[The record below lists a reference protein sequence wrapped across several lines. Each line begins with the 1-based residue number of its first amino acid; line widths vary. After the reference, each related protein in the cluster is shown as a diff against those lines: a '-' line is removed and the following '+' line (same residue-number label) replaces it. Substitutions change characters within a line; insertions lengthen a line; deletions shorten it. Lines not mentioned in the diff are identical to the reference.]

1 MKILHTS
8 DWHLGQ
14 NFYNK
19 SRKNE
24 HERFL
29 QWLLEQVT
37 EHDIDAIIV
46 AGDIFDTS
54 TPPSYAREMYNKFV
68 VDSNKIGCQ
77 LVLLGGNHDSVSVLK
92 ETQQLLK
99 YMGADVIPN
108 TRLLE
113 QVTEHDIDAI
123 IVAGD
128 IFDTST
134 PPSYAREMYNKF
146 VVDSNKTGCQLV
158 LLGGNH
164 DSVSVLKE
172 TQQLLKYMGA
182 DVIPNTNEDHATQV
196 VELKG
201 KNGDVEALVCAI
213 PFIRPRDVLTSQAG
227 VTGVERQK
235 QLGNAIKQ
243 HYQSVYDAA
252 VEKRATF
259 ENSEHMPRLLEQ
271 VTEHD
276 IDAIIVAGDIFDT
289 STPPSYAREMYNK
302 FVVDSNKIG
311 CQLVLLGGNHDSVS
325 VLKETQQLLKYMGAD
340 VIPNTNE
347 DHATQVVELKG
358 KNGDVEALV
367 CAIPFIRPRDV
378 LTSQAGVTGV
388 ERQKQLG
395 DAIKQHYQSVYD
407 AAVEKRATFENS
419 EHMPIIATG
428 HLTAMGVQQSD

>member
-37 EHDIDAIIV
+37 D
-46 AGDIFDTS
+46 
-54 TPPSYAREMYNKFV
+54 
-68 VDSNKIGCQ
+68 
-77 LVLLGGNHDSVSVLK
+77 
-92 ETQQLLK
+92 
-99 YMGADVIPN
+99 
-108 TRLLE
+108 
-113 QVTEHDIDAI
+113 
-123 IVAGD
+123 
-128 IFDTST
+128 
-134 PPSYAREMYNKF
+134 
-146 VVDSNKTGCQLV
+146 
-158 LLGGNH
+158 
-164 DSVSVLKE
+164 
-172 TQQLLKYMGA
+172 
-182 DVIPNTNEDHATQV
+182 
-196 VELKG
+196 
-201 KNGDVEALVCAI
+201 
-213 PFIRPRDVLTSQAG
+213 
-227 VTGVERQK
+227 
-235 QLGNAIKQ
+235 
-243 HYQSVYDAA
+243 
-252 VEKRATF
+252 
-259 ENSEHMPRLLEQ
+259 
-271 VTEHD
+271 HD

-358 KNGDVEALV
+358 KGGEVEALV

-378 LTSQAGVTGV
+378 LTSQAGVSGV

-395 DAIKQHYQSVYD
+395 DAIKQHYKDVYD
-407 AAVEKRATFENS
+407 AAVEKRDTFANRDT
-419 EHMPIIATG
+419 MPIIATG
-428 HLTAMGVQQSD
+428 HLTAMGVKQSDSVRDIYVGNLDGFAADGFPNADYIALGHIHRPQVVAKREHIRYCGSPIPLSFDELKSQKQVCVVEFVEGERTISQLSVPTFQLLAEIKGDLSEIESQLNQYIGLEEGQSVWLSIEVRAQDYLSDLQERMRALTEELNVEVLQLRRARERRNQSLEQESAETLAELTPIDVFEKRIALEEFESDTEKARLERMTVKFKQVIVEVSHGTDDLNGTEE

>member
-37 EHDIDAIIV
+37 D
-46 AGDIFDTS
+46 
-54 TPPSYAREMYNKFV
+54 R
-68 VDSNKIGCQ
+68 
-77 LVLLGGNHDSVSVLK
+77 
-92 ETQQLLK
+92 
-99 YMGADVIPN
+99 
-108 TRLLE
+108 
-113 QVTEHDIDAI
+113 
-123 IVAGD
+123 
-128 IFDTST
+128 
-134 PPSYAREMYNKF
+134 
-146 VVDSNKTGCQLV
+146 
-158 LLGGNH
+158 
-164 DSVSVLKE
+164 
-172 TQQLLKYMGA
+172 
-182 DVIPNTNEDHATQV
+182 
-196 VELKG
+196 
-201 KNGDVEALVCAI
+201 
-213 PFIRPRDVLTSQAG
+213 
-227 VTGVERQK
+227 
-235 QLGNAIKQ
+235 
-243 HYQSVYDAA
+243 
-252 VEKRATF
+252 
-259 ENSEHMPRLLEQ
+259 
-271 VTEHD
+271 D

-358 KNGDVEALV
+358 KGGEVEALV

-378 LTSQAGVTGV
+378 LTSQAGVSGV

-395 DAIKQHYQSVYD
+395 DAIKQHYKDVYD
-407 AAVEKRATFENS
+407 AAVEKRDTFANRDN
-419 EHMPIIATG
+419 MPIIATG
-428 HLTAMGVQQSD
+428 HLTAMGVKQSDSVRDIYVGNLDGFAADGFPNADYIALGHIHRPQVVAKREHIRYCGSPIPLSFDELKSQKQVCVVEFVEGERTISQLSVPTFQPLAEIKGDLSEIESQLNQYIGLEEGQSVWLSIEVQAQDYLSDLQERMSALTEGLNVEVLQLRRARERRNQSLEQESAETLAELTPMDVFEKRIALEEFESDTEKARLERMTVKFKQVIVEVSHGTDDLNGTEE

>member
-29 QWLLEQVT
+29 QW
-37 EHDIDAIIV
+37 
-46 AGDIFDTS
+46 
-54 TPPSYAREMYNKFV
+54 
-68 VDSNKIGCQ
+68 
-77 LVLLGGNHDSVSVLK
+77 
-92 ETQQLLK
+92 
-99 YMGADVIPN
+99 
-108 TRLLE
+108 
-113 QVTEHDIDAI
+113 
-123 IVAGD
+123 
-128 IFDTST
+128 
-134 PPSYAREMYNKF
+134 
-146 VVDSNKTGCQLV
+146 
-158 LLGGNH
+158 
-164 DSVSVLKE
+164 
-172 TQQLLKYMGA
+172 
-182 DVIPNTNEDHATQV
+182 
-196 VELKG
+196 
-201 KNGDVEALVCAI
+201 
-213 PFIRPRDVLTSQAG
+213 
-227 VTGVERQK
+227 
-235 QLGNAIKQ
+235 
-243 HYQSVYDAA
+243 
-252 VEKRATF
+252 
-259 ENSEHMPRLLEQ
+259 LLEQ

-407 AAVEKRATFENS
+407 AAVEKRAEFENS

-428 HLTAMGVQQSD
+428 HLTAMGVQQSDSVRDIYVGNLDGFAADGFPDADYIALGHIHRPQVVAKREYIRYCGSPIPLSFDELKSQKQVCVVEFIEGERTISQLPVPTFQPLAEIKGDLSEIESQLNQYIGLDSDQSVWLSIEVQAQDYLSDLQERMRALTEGLNVEVLQLRRARERRNQALEQESAETLSELSPMDVFTKRIALEEFETDSEKARLERMTVKFKQVMVEVSESAQTPNKVEE

>member
-29 QWLLEQVT
+29 QW
-37 EHDIDAIIV
+37 
-46 AGDIFDTS
+46 
-54 TPPSYAREMYNKFV
+54 
-68 VDSNKIGCQ
+68 
-77 LVLLGGNHDSVSVLK
+77 
-92 ETQQLLK
+92 
-99 YMGADVIPN
+99 
-108 TRLLE
+108 
-113 QVTEHDIDAI
+113 
-123 IVAGD
+123 
-128 IFDTST
+128 
-134 PPSYAREMYNKF
+134 
-146 VVDSNKTGCQLV
+146 
-158 LLGGNH
+158 
-164 DSVSVLKE
+164 
-172 TQQLLKYMGA
+172 
-182 DVIPNTNEDHATQV
+182 
-196 VELKG
+196 
-201 KNGDVEALVCAI
+201 
-213 PFIRPRDVLTSQAG
+213 
-227 VTGVERQK
+227 
-235 QLGNAIKQ
+235 
-243 HYQSVYDAA
+243 
-252 VEKRATF
+252 
-259 ENSEHMPRLLEQ
+259 LLEQ

-378 LTSQAGVTGV
+378 LISQAGVTGV

-428 HLTAMGVQQSD
+428 HLTAMGVQQSDSVRDIYVGNLDGFAADGFPDADYIALGHIHRPQVVAKREYIRYSGSPIPLSFDELKSQKQVCVVEFVEGERTISQLPVPTFQPLAEIKGDLSEIESQLNQYIGLDSEQSVWLSIEVQAQDYLSDLQERMRSLTDGLNVEVLQLRRARERRNQALEQESAQTLSELSPMDVFSKRIALEEFETDSENARLERMTEKFKQVMVDVSESA

>member
-29 QWLLEQVT
+29 QW
-37 EHDIDAIIV
+37 
-46 AGDIFDTS
+46 
-54 TPPSYAREMYNKFV
+54 
-68 VDSNKIGCQ
+68 
-77 LVLLGGNHDSVSVLK
+77 
-92 ETQQLLK
+92 
-99 YMGADVIPN
+99 
-108 TRLLE
+108 
-113 QVTEHDIDAI
+113 
-123 IVAGD
+123 
-128 IFDTST
+128 
-134 PPSYAREMYNKF
+134 
-146 VVDSNKTGCQLV
+146 
-158 LLGGNH
+158 
-164 DSVSVLKE
+164 
-172 TQQLLKYMGA
+172 
-182 DVIPNTNEDHATQV
+182 
-196 VELKG
+196 
-201 KNGDVEALVCAI
+201 
-213 PFIRPRDVLTSQAG
+213 
-227 VTGVERQK
+227 
-235 QLGNAIKQ
+235 
-243 HYQSVYDAA
+243 
-252 VEKRATF
+252 
-259 ENSEHMPRLLEQ
+259 LLEQ

-428 HLTAMGVQQSD
+428 HLTAMGVQQSDSVRDIYVGNLDGFAADGFPDADYIALGHIHRPQVVAKREYIRYSGSPIPLSFDELKSQKQVCVVEFVEGERTISQLPVPTFQPLAEIKGDLSEIESQLNQYIGLDSEQSVWLSIEVQAQDYLSDLQERMRALTEGLNVEVLQLRRARERRNQALEQESAETLSELSPMDVFTKRIALEEFETDSEKARLERMTVKFKQVMIEVSESAQAPNKVEE

>member
-37 EHDIDAIIV
+37 D
-46 AGDIFDTS
+46 
-54 TPPSYAREMYNKFV
+54 R
-68 VDSNKIGCQ
+68 
-77 LVLLGGNHDSVSVLK
+77 
-92 ETQQLLK
+92 
-99 YMGADVIPN
+99 
-108 TRLLE
+108 
-113 QVTEHDIDAI
+113 
-123 IVAGD
+123 
-128 IFDTST
+128 
-134 PPSYAREMYNKF
+134 
-146 VVDSNKTGCQLV
+146 
-158 LLGGNH
+158 
-164 DSVSVLKE
+164 
-172 TQQLLKYMGA
+172 
-182 DVIPNTNEDHATQV
+182 
-196 VELKG
+196 
-201 KNGDVEALVCAI
+201 
-213 PFIRPRDVLTSQAG
+213 
-227 VTGVERQK
+227 
-235 QLGNAIKQ
+235 
-243 HYQSVYDAA
+243 
-252 VEKRATF
+252 
-259 ENSEHMPRLLEQ
+259 
-271 VTEHD
+271 D

-358 KNGDVEALV
+358 KGGEVEALV

-378 LTSQAGVTGV
+378 LTSQAGVSGV

-395 DAIKQHYQSVYD
+395 DAIKQHYKDVYD
-407 AAVEKRATFENS
+407 AAVEKRDTFANRDT
-419 EHMPIIATG
+419 MPIIATG
-428 HLTAMGVQQSD
+428 HLTAMGVKQSDSVRDIYVGNLDGFAADGFPNADYIALGHIHRPQVVAKREHIRYCGSPIPLSFDELKSQKQVCVVEFVEGERTISQLSVPTFQPLAEVKGDLSEIESQLNQYIGLEEGQSVWLSIEVQAQDYLSDLQERMRALTEGLNVEVLQLRRARERRNQSLEQESAETLAELTPMDVFEKRIALEEFESDTEKARLERMTVKFKQVIVEVSHGTDDLTGTEE

>member
-99 YMGADVIPN
+99 YMG
-108 TRLLE
+108 T
-113 QVTEHDIDAI
+113 
-123 IVAGD
+123 
-128 IFDTST
+128 
-134 PPSYAREMYNKF
+134 
-146 VVDSNKTGCQLV
+146 
-158 LLGGNH
+158 
-164 DSVSVLKE
+164 
-172 TQQLLKYMGA
+172 
-182 DVIPNTNEDHATQV
+182 
-196 VELKG
+196 
-201 KNGDVEALVCAI
+201 
-213 PFIRPRDVLTSQAG
+213 
-227 VTGVERQK
+227 
-235 QLGNAIKQ
+235 
-243 HYQSVYDAA
+243 
-252 VEKRATF
+252 
-259 ENSEHMPRLLEQ
+259 
-271 VTEHD
+271 
-276 IDAIIVAGDIFDT
+276 
-289 STPPSYAREMYNK
+289 
-302 FVVDSNKIG
+302 
-311 CQLVLLGGNHDSVS
+311 
-325 VLKETQQLLKYMGAD
+325 D

-428 HLTAMGVQQSD
+428 HLTAMGVQQSDSVRDIYVGNLDGFAADGFPDADYIALGHIHRPQVVAKREYIRYCGSPIPLSFDELKSQKQVCVVEFVEGVRTISQLPVPTFQPLAEIKGDLSEIESQLNQYVGLDSEQSVWLSIEVQAQDYLSDLQERMRALTEGLNVEVLQLRRARERRNQALEQESAETLSELSPMDVFSKRIALEEFETDSEKARLERMTVKFKQVMVEVSESAQTPNKVEE

>member
-29 QWLLEQVT
+29 QW
-37 EHDIDAIIV
+37 
-46 AGDIFDTS
+46 
-54 TPPSYAREMYNKFV
+54 
-68 VDSNKIGCQ
+68 
-77 LVLLGGNHDSVSVLK
+77 
-92 ETQQLLK
+92 
-99 YMGADVIPN
+99 
-108 TRLLE
+108 
-113 QVTEHDIDAI
+113 
-123 IVAGD
+123 
-128 IFDTST
+128 
-134 PPSYAREMYNKF
+134 
-146 VVDSNKTGCQLV
+146 
-158 LLGGNH
+158 
-164 DSVSVLKE
+164 
-172 TQQLLKYMGA
+172 
-182 DVIPNTNEDHATQV
+182 
-196 VELKG
+196 
-201 KNGDVEALVCAI
+201 
-213 PFIRPRDVLTSQAG
+213 
-227 VTGVERQK
+227 
-235 QLGNAIKQ
+235 
-243 HYQSVYDAA
+243 
-252 VEKRATF
+252 
-259 ENSEHMPRLLEQ
+259 LLEQ

-388 ERQKQLG
+388 ARQKQLG

-428 HLTAMGVQQSD
+428 HLTAMGVQQSDSVRDIYVGNLDGFAADGFPDADYIALGHIHRPQVVAKREYIRYCGSPIPLSFDELKSQKQVCVVEFVEGVRTISQLAVPTFQPLAEIKGDLSEIESQLNQYIGLDGELSVWLSIEVQAQDYLSDLQERMRTLTEGLNVEVLQLRRARERRNQALEQESAETLSELSPMDVFSKRIALEEFETDSEKARLERMTVKFKQVMVEVSESAQSPNKVEE

>member
-29 QWLLEQVT
+29 QW
-37 EHDIDAIIV
+37 
-46 AGDIFDTS
+46 
-54 TPPSYAREMYNKFV
+54 
-68 VDSNKIGCQ
+68 
-77 LVLLGGNHDSVSVLK
+77 
-92 ETQQLLK
+92 
-99 YMGADVIPN
+99 
-108 TRLLE
+108 
-113 QVTEHDIDAI
+113 
-123 IVAGD
+123 
-128 IFDTST
+128 
-134 PPSYAREMYNKF
+134 
-146 VVDSNKTGCQLV
+146 
-158 LLGGNH
+158 
-164 DSVSVLKE
+164 
-172 TQQLLKYMGA
+172 
-182 DVIPNTNEDHATQV
+182 
-196 VELKG
+196 
-201 KNGDVEALVCAI
+201 
-213 PFIRPRDVLTSQAG
+213 
-227 VTGVERQK
+227 
-235 QLGNAIKQ
+235 
-243 HYQSVYDAA
+243 
-252 VEKRATF
+252 
-259 ENSEHMPRLLEQ
+259 LLEQ

-407 AAVEKRATFENS
+407 AAVEKRAAFENS

-428 HLTAMGVQQSD
+428 HLTAMGVQQSDSVRDIYVGNLDGFAADGFPDADYIALGHIHRPQVVAKREYIRYSGSPIPLSFDELKSQKQVCVVEFVEGERTISQLPVPTFQPLAEIKGDLSEIESQLNQYIGLDSDQSVWLSIEVQAQDYLSDLQERMRALTEGLNVEVLQLRRARERRNQALEQESAETLSELSPMDVFTKRIALEEFETDSEKARLERMTVKFKQVMVEVSESAQAPNKVEE

>member
-99 YMGADVIPN
+99 YMGAN
-108 TRLLE
+108 
-113 QVTEHDIDAI
+113 
-123 IVAGD
+123 
-128 IFDTST
+128 
-134 PPSYAREMYNKF
+134 
-146 VVDSNKTGCQLV
+146 
-158 LLGGNH
+158 
-164 DSVSVLKE
+164 
-172 TQQLLKYMGA
+172 
-182 DVIPNTNEDHATQV
+182 
-196 VELKG
+196 
-201 KNGDVEALVCAI
+201 
-213 PFIRPRDVLTSQAG
+213 
-227 VTGVERQK
+227 
-235 QLGNAIKQ
+235 
-243 HYQSVYDAA
+243 
-252 VEKRATF
+252 
-259 ENSEHMPRLLEQ
+259 
-271 VTEHD
+271 
-276 IDAIIVAGDIFDT
+276 
-289 STPPSYAREMYNK
+289 
-302 FVVDSNKIG
+302 
-311 CQLVLLGGNHDSVS
+311 
-325 VLKETQQLLKYMGAD
+325 

-407 AAVEKRATFENS
+407 AAVEKRAEFENS

-428 HLTAMGVQQSD
+428 HLTAMGVQQSDSVRDIYVGNLDGFAADGFPDADYIALGHIHRPQVVAKREYIRYCGSPIPLSFDELKSQKQVCVVEFVEGERTISQLPVPTFQPLAEIKGDLSEIESQLNQYIGLDSDQSVWLSIEVQAQDYLSDLQERMRALTEGLNVEVLQLRRARERRNQALEQESAETLSELSPMDVFTKRIALEEFETDSEKARLERMTVKFKQVMVEVSESAQAPNKVEE

>member
-29 QWLLEQVT
+29 QW
-37 EHDIDAIIV
+37 
-46 AGDIFDTS
+46 
-54 TPPSYAREMYNKFV
+54 
-68 VDSNKIGCQ
+68 
-77 LVLLGGNHDSVSVLK
+77 
-92 ETQQLLK
+92 
-99 YMGADVIPN
+99 
-108 TRLLE
+108 
-113 QVTEHDIDAI
+113 
-123 IVAGD
+123 
-128 IFDTST
+128 
-134 PPSYAREMYNKF
+134 
-146 VVDSNKTGCQLV
+146 
-158 LLGGNH
+158 
-164 DSVSVLKE
+164 
-172 TQQLLKYMGA
+172 
-182 DVIPNTNEDHATQV
+182 
-196 VELKG
+196 
-201 KNGDVEALVCAI
+201 
-213 PFIRPRDVLTSQAG
+213 
-227 VTGVERQK
+227 
-235 QLGNAIKQ
+235 
-243 HYQSVYDAA
+243 
-252 VEKRATF
+252 
-259 ENSEHMPRLLEQ
+259 LLEQ

-407 AAVEKRATFENS
+407 AAVEKRAEFENS

-428 HLTAMGVQQSD
+428 HLTAMGVQQSDSVRDIYVGNLDGFAADGFPDADYIALGHIHRPQVVAKREYIRYCGSPIPLSFDELKSQKQVCVVEFVEGVRTISQLPVPTFQPLAEIKGDLSEIESQLNQYIGLDSDQSVWLSIEVQAQDYLSDLQERMRALTEGLNVEVLQLRRARERRNQALEQESAETLSELSPMDVFTKRIALEEFETDSEKARLERMTVKFKQVMVEVSESAQTPNKVEE

>member
-99 YMGADVIPN
+99 YMG
-108 TRLLE
+108 T
-113 QVTEHDIDAI
+113 
-123 IVAGD
+123 
-128 IFDTST
+128 
-134 PPSYAREMYNKF
+134 
-146 VVDSNKTGCQLV
+146 
-158 LLGGNH
+158 
-164 DSVSVLKE
+164 
-172 TQQLLKYMGA
+172 

-201 KNGDVEALVCAI
+201 KSGKVEALVCAI

-227 VTGVERQK
+227 VK
-235 QLGNAIKQ
+235 
-243 HYQSVYDAA
+243 
-252 VEKRATF
+252 
-259 ENSEHMPRLLEQ
+259 
-271 VTEHD
+271 
-276 IDAIIVAGDIFDT
+276 
-289 STPPSYAREMYNK
+289 
-302 FVVDSNKIG
+302 
-311 CQLVLLGGNHDSVS
+311 
-325 VLKETQQLLKYMGAD
+325 
-340 VIPNTNE
+340 
-347 DHATQVVELKG
+347 
-358 KNGDVEALV
+358 
-367 CAIPFIRPRDV
+367 
-378 LTSQAGVTGV
+378 GV

-407 AAVEKRATFENS
+407 AAVAKRNTFENRDT
-419 EHMPIIATG
+419 MPIIATG
-428 HLTAMGVQQSD
+428 HLTAMGVKQSDSVRDIYVGNLDGFAADGFPNADYIALGHIHRPQVVAKREHIRYCGSPIPLSFDELKSKKQVCVVEFVQGERTISQLAVPIFQPLAEIKGDLSEVEAQLNQYIDMEEEQSVWLSIEVQAQDYLSDLQDRMRALTEGLNVEVLQLRRARERRNQALEHESAETLAELTPMDVFEKRIALEEFESDTEKKRLERMTVKFKQVIAEVSHGTDGLNGSEE

>member
-108 TRLLE
+108 T
-113 QVTEHDIDAI
+113 
-123 IVAGD
+123 
-128 IFDTST
+128 
-134 PPSYAREMYNKF
+134 
-146 VVDSNKTGCQLV
+146 
-158 LLGGNH
+158 
-164 DSVSVLKE
+164 
-172 TQQLLKYMGA
+172 
-182 DVIPNTNEDHATQV
+182 NEDHATQV

-201 KNGDVEALVCAI
+201 KSGKVEALVCAI

-227 VTGVERQK
+227 VK
-235 QLGNAIKQ
+235 
-243 HYQSVYDAA
+243 
-252 VEKRATF
+252 
-259 ENSEHMPRLLEQ
+259 
-271 VTEHD
+271 
-276 IDAIIVAGDIFDT
+276 
-289 STPPSYAREMYNK
+289 
-302 FVVDSNKIG
+302 
-311 CQLVLLGGNHDSVS
+311 
-325 VLKETQQLLKYMGAD
+325 
-340 VIPNTNE
+340 
-347 DHATQVVELKG
+347 
-358 KNGDVEALV
+358 
-367 CAIPFIRPRDV
+367 
-378 LTSQAGVTGV
+378 GV

-407 AAVEKRATFENS
+407 AAVAKRNTFENRNA
-419 EHMPIIATG
+419 MPIIATG
-428 HLTAMGVQQSD
+428 HLTAMGVKQSDSVRDIYVGNLDGFAADGFPNADYIALGHIHRPQVVAKREHIRYCGSPIPLSFDELKSKKQVCVVEFVQGERSISQLEVPIFQPLAEIKGDLSEIESQLNQYIDMEEEQSVWLSIEVQAQDYLSDLQERMRALTEGLNVEVLQLRRARERRNQALEHESAETLAELTPMDVFEKRIALEEFESDTEKERLERMTVKFKQVIAEVSHGTDGLNGSEE

>member
-108 TRLLE
+108 T
-113 QVTEHDIDAI
+113 
-123 IVAGD
+123 
-128 IFDTST
+128 
-134 PPSYAREMYNKF
+134 
-146 VVDSNKTGCQLV
+146 
-158 LLGGNH
+158 
-164 DSVSVLKE
+164 
-172 TQQLLKYMGA
+172 
-182 DVIPNTNEDHATQV
+182 NEEHATQV

-201 KNGDVEALVCAI
+201 KSGKVEALVCAI

-227 VTGVERQK
+227 VK
-235 QLGNAIKQ
+235 
-243 HYQSVYDAA
+243 
-252 VEKRATF
+252 
-259 ENSEHMPRLLEQ
+259 
-271 VTEHD
+271 
-276 IDAIIVAGDIFDT
+276 
-289 STPPSYAREMYNK
+289 
-302 FVVDSNKIG
+302 
-311 CQLVLLGGNHDSVS
+311 
-325 VLKETQQLLKYMGAD
+325 
-340 VIPNTNE
+340 
-347 DHATQVVELKG
+347 
-358 KNGDVEALV
+358 
-367 CAIPFIRPRDV
+367 
-378 LTSQAGVTGV
+378 GV

-407 AAVEKRATFENS
+407 AAVAKRNTFENRNV
-419 EHMPIIATG
+419 MPIIATG
-428 HLTAMGVQQSD
+428 HLTAMGVKQSDSVRDIYVGNLDGFAADGFPNADYIALGHIHRPQVVAKREHIRYCGSPIPLSFDELKSKKQVCVVEFVQGERSISQLEVPIFQPLAEIKGDLSEIESQLNQYIDMEEEQSVWLSIEVQAQDYLSDLQERMRALTEGLNVEVLQLRRARERRNQALEHESAETLAELTPMDVFEKRIALEEFESDTEKERLERMTVKFKQVIAEVSHGTDGLNGSEE

>member
-68 VDSNKIGCQ
+68 VDSNKI
-77 LVLLGGNHDSVSVLK
+77 D
-92 ETQQLLK
+92 
-99 YMGADVIPN
+99 
-108 TRLLE
+108 
-113 QVTEHDIDAI
+113 
-123 IVAGD
+123 
-128 IFDTST
+128 
-134 PPSYAREMYNKF
+134 
-146 VVDSNKTGCQLV
+146 
-158 LLGGNH
+158 
-164 DSVSVLKE
+164 
-172 TQQLLKYMGA
+172 
-182 DVIPNTNEDHATQV
+182 
-196 VELKG
+196 
-201 KNGDVEALVCAI
+201 
-213 PFIRPRDVLTSQAG
+213 
-227 VTGVERQK
+227 
-235 QLGNAIKQ
+235 
-243 HYQSVYDAA
+243 
-252 VEKRATF
+252 
-259 ENSEHMPRLLEQ
+259 
-271 VTEHD
+271 
-276 IDAIIVAGDIFDT
+276 
-289 STPPSYAREMYNK
+289 
-302 FVVDSNKIG
+302 

-407 AAVEKRATFENS
+407 AAVKKRATFENS

-428 HLTAMGVQQSD
+428 HLTAMGVQQSDSVRDIYVGNLDGFAADGFPDADYIALGHIHRPQVVAKREYIRYCGSPIPLSFDELKSQKQVCVVEFVEGVRTISQLPVPTFQPLAEIKGDLSEIESQLNQYIGLDSEQSVWLSIEVQAQDYLSDLQERMRVLTEGLNVEVLQLRRARERRNQALEQESAETLSELSPMDVFTKRIALEEFETDSEKARLERMTVKFKQVMVEVSESAQAPNKVEE

>member
-29 QWLLEQVT
+29 QW
-37 EHDIDAIIV
+37 
-46 AGDIFDTS
+46 
-54 TPPSYAREMYNKFV
+54 
-68 VDSNKIGCQ
+68 
-77 LVLLGGNHDSVSVLK
+77 
-92 ETQQLLK
+92 
-99 YMGADVIPN
+99 
-108 TRLLE
+108 
-113 QVTEHDIDAI
+113 
-123 IVAGD
+123 
-128 IFDTST
+128 
-134 PPSYAREMYNKF
+134 
-146 VVDSNKTGCQLV
+146 
-158 LLGGNH
+158 
-164 DSVSVLKE
+164 
-172 TQQLLKYMGA
+172 
-182 DVIPNTNEDHATQV
+182 
-196 VELKG
+196 
-201 KNGDVEALVCAI
+201 
-213 PFIRPRDVLTSQAG
+213 
-227 VTGVERQK
+227 
-235 QLGNAIKQ
+235 
-243 HYQSVYDAA
+243 
-252 VEKRATF
+252 
-259 ENSEHMPRLLEQ
+259 LLEQ

-378 LTSQAGVTGV
+378 LMSQAGVTGV

-407 AAVEKRATFENS
+407 AAVAKRATFVNS

-428 HLTAMGVQQSD
+428 HLTAMGVQQSDSVRDIYVGNLDGFAADGFPDADYIALGHIHRPQVVAKREYIRYSGSPIPLSFDELKSQKQVCVVEFVEGERTISQLPVPTFQPLAEIKGDLSKIESQLNQYIGLDSDQSVWLSIEVQAQDYLSDLQERMRALTEGLNVEVLQLRRARERRNQALEQESAETLSELSPMDVFTKRIALEEFETDSEKARLERMTVKFKQVMVEVSESAQAPNKVEE

>member
-29 QWLLEQVT
+29 QW
-37 EHDIDAIIV
+37 
-46 AGDIFDTS
+46 
-54 TPPSYAREMYNKFV
+54 
-68 VDSNKIGCQ
+68 
-77 LVLLGGNHDSVSVLK
+77 
-92 ETQQLLK
+92 
-99 YMGADVIPN
+99 
-108 TRLLE
+108 
-113 QVTEHDIDAI
+113 
-123 IVAGD
+123 
-128 IFDTST
+128 
-134 PPSYAREMYNKF
+134 
-146 VVDSNKTGCQLV
+146 
-158 LLGGNH
+158 
-164 DSVSVLKE
+164 
-172 TQQLLKYMGA
+172 
-182 DVIPNTNEDHATQV
+182 
-196 VELKG
+196 
-201 KNGDVEALVCAI
+201 
-213 PFIRPRDVLTSQAG
+213 
-227 VTGVERQK
+227 
-235 QLGNAIKQ
+235 
-243 HYQSVYDAA
+243 
-252 VEKRATF
+252 
-259 ENSEHMPRLLEQ
+259 LLEQ

-388 ERQKQLG
+388 ARQKQLG

-428 HLTAMGVQQSD
+428 HLTAMGVQQSDSVRDIYVGNLDGFAADGFPDADYIALGHIHRPQVVAKREYIRYCGSPIPLSFDELKSQKQVCVVEFVEGVRTISQLPVPTFQPLAEIKGDLSEIESQLNQYVGLDSEQSVWLSIEVQAQDYLSDLQERMRALTEGLNVEVLQLRRARERRNQALEQESAETLSELSPMDVFSKRIALEEFETDSEKARLERMTVKFKQVMVEVSESAQAPNKVEE

>member
-29 QWLLEQVT
+29 QW
-37 EHDIDAIIV
+37 
-46 AGDIFDTS
+46 
-54 TPPSYAREMYNKFV
+54 
-68 VDSNKIGCQ
+68 
-77 LVLLGGNHDSVSVLK
+77 
-92 ETQQLLK
+92 
-99 YMGADVIPN
+99 
-108 TRLLE
+108 
-113 QVTEHDIDAI
+113 
-123 IVAGD
+123 
-128 IFDTST
+128 
-134 PPSYAREMYNKF
+134 
-146 VVDSNKTGCQLV
+146 
-158 LLGGNH
+158 
-164 DSVSVLKE
+164 
-172 TQQLLKYMGA
+172 
-182 DVIPNTNEDHATQV
+182 
-196 VELKG
+196 
-201 KNGDVEALVCAI
+201 
-213 PFIRPRDVLTSQAG
+213 
-227 VTGVERQK
+227 
-235 QLGNAIKQ
+235 
-243 HYQSVYDAA
+243 
-252 VEKRATF
+252 
-259 ENSEHMPRLLEQ
+259 LLEQ

-395 DAIKQHYQSVYD
+395 DAIKQHYRSVYD
-407 AAVEKRATFENS
+407 AAVAKRATFENS

-428 HLTAMGVQQSD
+428 HLTAMGVQQSDSVRDIYVGNLDGFAADGFPDADYIALGHIHRPQVVAKREYIRYCGSPIPLSFDELKSQKQVCVVEFVEGERTISQLPVPTFQPLAEIKGDLSEIESQLNQYVGLDSEQSVWLSIEVQAQDYLSDLQERMRALTEGLNVEVLQLRRARERRNQALEQESAETLSELSPMDVFSKRIALEEFETDSEKARLERMKVKFKQVMVEVSESAQAPNKVEE

>member
-68 VDSNKIGCQ
+68 VDSNKI
-77 LVLLGGNHDSVSVLK
+77 D
-92 ETQQLLK
+92 
-99 YMGADVIPN
+99 
-108 TRLLE
+108 
-113 QVTEHDIDAI
+113 
-123 IVAGD
+123 
-128 IFDTST
+128 
-134 PPSYAREMYNKF
+134 
-146 VVDSNKTGCQLV
+146 
-158 LLGGNH
+158 
-164 DSVSVLKE
+164 
-172 TQQLLKYMGA
+172 
-182 DVIPNTNEDHATQV
+182 
-196 VELKG
+196 
-201 KNGDVEALVCAI
+201 
-213 PFIRPRDVLTSQAG
+213 
-227 VTGVERQK
+227 
-235 QLGNAIKQ
+235 
-243 HYQSVYDAA
+243 
-252 VEKRATF
+252 
-259 ENSEHMPRLLEQ
+259 
-271 VTEHD
+271 
-276 IDAIIVAGDIFDT
+276 
-289 STPPSYAREMYNK
+289 
-302 FVVDSNKIG
+302 

-428 HLTAMGVQQSD
+428 HLTAMGVQQSDSVRDIYVGNLDGFAADGFPDADYIALGHIHRPQVVAKREYIRYCGSPIPLSFDELKSQKQVCVVEFVEGERTISQLPVPTFQPLAEIKGDLSEIESQLNQYIGLDSDQSVWLSIEVQAQDYLSDLQERMRALTEGLNVEVLQLRRARERRNQALEQESAETLSELSPMDVFTKRIALEEFETDSEKARLERMTVKFKQVMVEVSESAQAPNKVEE

>member
-108 TRLLE
+108 T
-113 QVTEHDIDAI
+113 
-123 IVAGD
+123 
-128 IFDTST
+128 S
-134 PPSYAREMYNKF
+134 
-146 VVDSNKTGCQLV
+146 
-158 LLGGNH
+158 
-164 DSVSVLKE
+164 
-172 TQQLLKYMGA
+172 
-182 DVIPNTNEDHATQV
+182 EDHATQV
-196 VELKG
+196 LELKG
-201 KNGDVEALVCAI
+201 KTGDVEALVCAI
-213 PFIRPRDVLTSQAG
+213 PFIRPRDVLTSRAG
-227 VTGVERQK
+227 V
-235 QLGNAIKQ
+235 
-243 HYQSVYDAA
+243 S
-252 VEKRATF
+252 
-259 ENSEHMPRLLEQ
+259 
-271 VTEHD
+271 
-276 IDAIIVAGDIFDT
+276 
-289 STPPSYAREMYNK
+289 
-302 FVVDSNKIG
+302 
-311 CQLVLLGGNHDSVS
+311 
-325 VLKETQQLLKYMGAD
+325 
-340 VIPNTNE
+340 
-347 DHATQVVELKG
+347 
-358 KNGDVEALV
+358 
-367 CAIPFIRPRDV
+367 
-378 LTSQAGVTGV
+378 GV

-395 DAIKQHYQSVYD
+395 DAIKLHYQSVYE
-407 AAVEKRATFENS
+407 AALAKRATYENH

-428 HLTAMGVQQSD
+428 HLTAMGVQQSDSVRDIYVGNLDGFAADGFPDADYIALGHIHRPQVVAKREYIRYSGSPIPLSFDELKSKKQVCVVEFSEGERTISQLAVPTFQPLAEIKGDLSEIESQLNQYIGLDGEQSVWLSIEVQAQDYLSDLQERMRALTEGLNVEVLQLRRARERRNQALEQESAETLSELSPMDVFTKRIALEEFGTESEKARLERMTVKFKQVMVEVSESAQATNKVEE

>member
-68 VDSNKIGCQ
+68 VDSNKI
-77 LVLLGGNHDSVSVLK
+77 D
-92 ETQQLLK
+92 
-99 YMGADVIPN
+99 
-108 TRLLE
+108 
-113 QVTEHDIDAI
+113 
-123 IVAGD
+123 
-128 IFDTST
+128 
-134 PPSYAREMYNKF
+134 
-146 VVDSNKTGCQLV
+146 
-158 LLGGNH
+158 
-164 DSVSVLKE
+164 
-172 TQQLLKYMGA
+172 
-182 DVIPNTNEDHATQV
+182 
-196 VELKG
+196 
-201 KNGDVEALVCAI
+201 
-213 PFIRPRDVLTSQAG
+213 
-227 VTGVERQK
+227 
-235 QLGNAIKQ
+235 
-243 HYQSVYDAA
+243 
-252 VEKRATF
+252 
-259 ENSEHMPRLLEQ
+259 
-271 VTEHD
+271 
-276 IDAIIVAGDIFDT
+276 
-289 STPPSYAREMYNK
+289 
-302 FVVDSNKIG
+302 

-407 AAVEKRATFENS
+407 AAVEKRAEFENS

-428 HLTAMGVQQSD
+428 HLTAMGVQQSDSVRDIYVGNLDGFAADGFPDADYIALGHIHRPQVVAKREYIRYCGSPIPLSFDELKSQKQVCVVEFVEGERTISQLPVPTFQPLAEIKGDLSEIESQLNQYIGLDSEQSVWLSIEVQAQDYLSDLQERMRALTEGLNVEVLQLRRARERRNQALEQESAETLSELSPMDVFSKRIALEEFETDSEKARLERMTVKFKQVMVEVSESAQTPNKVEE

>member
-37 EHDIDAIIV
+37 EHNIDAIIV

-68 VDSNKIGCQ
+68 VDSNK
-77 LVLLGGNHDSVSVLK
+77 S
-92 ETQQLLK
+92 
-99 YMGADVIPN
+99 
-108 TRLLE
+108 
-113 QVTEHDIDAI
+113 
-123 IVAGD
+123 
-128 IFDTST
+128 
-134 PPSYAREMYNKF
+134 
-146 VVDSNKTGCQLV
+146 GCQLV

-201 KNGDVEALVCAI
+201 KKGDVEALVCAI

-227 VTGVERQK
+227 V
-235 QLGNAIKQ
+235 
-243 HYQSVYDAA
+243 S
-252 VEKRATF
+252 
-259 ENSEHMPRLLEQ
+259 
-271 VTEHD
+271 
-276 IDAIIVAGDIFDT
+276 
-289 STPPSYAREMYNK
+289 
-302 FVVDSNKIG
+302 
-311 CQLVLLGGNHDSVS
+311 
-325 VLKETQQLLKYMGAD
+325 
-340 VIPNTNE
+340 
-347 DHATQVVELKG
+347 
-358 KNGDVEALV
+358 
-367 CAIPFIRPRDV
+367 
-378 LTSQAGVTGV
+378 GV

-407 AAVEKRATFENS
+407 AAVAKRETFENS
-419 EHMPIIATG
+419 DTMPIIATG
-428 HLTAMGVQQSD
+428 HLTAMGVQQSDSVRDIYVGNLDGFAADGFPDADYIALGHIHRPQVVAKREYIRYSGSPIPLSFDELKSQKQVCVVEFVEGERTISQLAVPTFQPLAEIKGDLSEIESQLNQYIGLDSELSVWLSIEVQAQDYLSDLQERMRALTEGLNVEVLQLRRARERRNQALEQESAETLSELSPMDVFTKRIALEEFETDSEKARLERMTVKFKQVMVEVSESAQAPNKVEE

>member
-99 YMGADVIPN
+99 YMG
-108 TRLLE
+108 T
-113 QVTEHDIDAI
+113 
-123 IVAGD
+123 
-128 IFDTST
+128 
-134 PPSYAREMYNKF
+134 
-146 VVDSNKTGCQLV
+146 
-158 LLGGNH
+158 
-164 DSVSVLKE
+164 
-172 TQQLLKYMGA
+172 
-182 DVIPNTNEDHATQV
+182 
-196 VELKG
+196 
-201 KNGDVEALVCAI
+201 
-213 PFIRPRDVLTSQAG
+213 
-227 VTGVERQK
+227 
-235 QLGNAIKQ
+235 
-243 HYQSVYDAA
+243 
-252 VEKRATF
+252 
-259 ENSEHMPRLLEQ
+259 
-271 VTEHD
+271 
-276 IDAIIVAGDIFDT
+276 
-289 STPPSYAREMYNK
+289 
-302 FVVDSNKIG
+302 
-311 CQLVLLGGNHDSVS
+311 
-325 VLKETQQLLKYMGAD
+325 D

-428 HLTAMGVQQSD
+428 HLTAMGVQQSDSVRDIYVGNLDGFAADGFPDADYIALGHIHRPQVVAKREYIRYCGSPIPLSFDELKSQKQVCVVEFVEGVRTISQLPVPTFQPLAEIKGDLSEIESQLNQYVGLDREQSVWLSIEVQAQDYLSDLQERMRALTEGLNVEVLQLRRARERRNQALEQESAETLSELSPMDVFSKRIALEEFETDSEKARLERMTVKFKQVMVEVSESAQAPNKVEE

>member
-29 QWLLEQVT
+29 QW
-37 EHDIDAIIV
+37 
-46 AGDIFDTS
+46 
-54 TPPSYAREMYNKFV
+54 
-68 VDSNKIGCQ
+68 
-77 LVLLGGNHDSVSVLK
+77 
-92 ETQQLLK
+92 
-99 YMGADVIPN
+99 
-108 TRLLE
+108 
-113 QVTEHDIDAI
+113 
-123 IVAGD
+123 
-128 IFDTST
+128 
-134 PPSYAREMYNKF
+134 
-146 VVDSNKTGCQLV
+146 
-158 LLGGNH
+158 
-164 DSVSVLKE
+164 
-172 TQQLLKYMGA
+172 
-182 DVIPNTNEDHATQV
+182 
-196 VELKG
+196 
-201 KNGDVEALVCAI
+201 
-213 PFIRPRDVLTSQAG
+213 
-227 VTGVERQK
+227 
-235 QLGNAIKQ
+235 
-243 HYQSVYDAA
+243 
-252 VEKRATF
+252 
-259 ENSEHMPRLLEQ
+259 LLEQ

-388 ERQKQLG
+388 ARQKQLG

-428 HLTAMGVQQSD
+428 HLTAMGVQQSDSVRDIYVGNLDGFAADGFPDADYIALGHIHRPQVVAKREYIRYCGSPIPLSFDELKSQKQVCVVEFVEGVRTISQLPVPTFQPLAEIKGDLSEIESQLNQYIGLDSDQSVWLSIEVQAQDYLSDLQERMRALTEGLNVEVLQLRRARERRNQALEQESAETLSELSPMDVFTKRIALEEFETDSEKARLERMTVKFKQVMVEVSESAQAPNKVEE

>member
-37 EHDIDAIIV
+37 EHNIDAIIV

-68 VDSNKIGCQ
+68 VDS
-77 LVLLGGNHDSVSVLK
+77 S
-92 ETQQLLK
+92 
-99 YMGADVIPN
+99 
-108 TRLLE
+108 
-113 QVTEHDIDAI
+113 
-123 IVAGD
+123 
-128 IFDTST
+128 
-134 PPSYAREMYNKF
+134 
-146 VVDSNKTGCQLV
+146 
-158 LLGGNH
+158 
-164 DSVSVLKE
+164 
-172 TQQLLKYMGA
+172 
-182 DVIPNTNEDHATQV
+182 
-196 VELKG
+196 
-201 KNGDVEALVCAI
+201 
-213 PFIRPRDVLTSQAG
+213 
-227 VTGVERQK
+227 
-235 QLGNAIKQ
+235 
-243 HYQSVYDAA
+243 
-252 VEKRATF
+252 
-259 ENSEHMPRLLEQ
+259 
-271 VTEHD
+271 
-276 IDAIIVAGDIFDT
+276 
-289 STPPSYAREMYNK
+289 
-302 FVVDSNKIG
+302 KIG

-407 AAVEKRATFENS
+407 AALEKRATFENS

-428 HLTAMGVQQSD
+428 HLTAMGVQQSDSVRDIYVGNLDGFAADGFPDADYIALGHIHRPQVVAKREYIRYSGSPIPLSFDELKSQKQVCVVEFVEGERTISQLPVPTFQPLAEIKGDLSEIESQLNQYIGLDSEQSVWLSIEVQAQDYLSDLQERMRSLTDGLNVEVLQLRRARERRNQALEQESAETLSELSPMDVFTKRIALEEFETDSEKARLERMTVKFKQVMVEVSYGADSQEEIEAQKGTGE

>member
-68 VDSNKIGCQ
+68 VDSNKI
-77 LVLLGGNHDSVSVLK
+77 D
-92 ETQQLLK
+92 
-99 YMGADVIPN
+99 
-108 TRLLE
+108 
-113 QVTEHDIDAI
+113 
-123 IVAGD
+123 
-128 IFDTST
+128 
-134 PPSYAREMYNKF
+134 
-146 VVDSNKTGCQLV
+146 
-158 LLGGNH
+158 
-164 DSVSVLKE
+164 
-172 TQQLLKYMGA
+172 
-182 DVIPNTNEDHATQV
+182 
-196 VELKG
+196 
-201 KNGDVEALVCAI
+201 
-213 PFIRPRDVLTSQAG
+213 
-227 VTGVERQK
+227 
-235 QLGNAIKQ
+235 
-243 HYQSVYDAA
+243 
-252 VEKRATF
+252 
-259 ENSEHMPRLLEQ
+259 
-271 VTEHD
+271 
-276 IDAIIVAGDIFDT
+276 
-289 STPPSYAREMYNK
+289 
-302 FVVDSNKIG
+302 

-407 AAVEKRATFENS
+407 AAVEKRAEFENS

-428 HLTAMGVQQSD
+428 HLTAMGVQQSDSVRDIYVGNLDGFAADGFPDADYIALGHIHRPQVVAKREYIRYSGSPIPLSFDELKSQKQVCVVEFVEGERTISQLPVPTFQPLAEIKGDLSEIESQLNQYIGLDSDQSVWLSIEVQAQDYLSDLQERMRALTEGLNVEVLQLRRARERRNQALEQESAETLSELSPMDVFTKRIALEEFETDSEKARLERMTVKFKQVMVEVSESAQAPNKVEE

>member
-37 EHDIDAIIV
+37 EHNIDAIIV

-68 VDSNKIGCQ
+68 VDSSKIGCQ

-92 ETQQLLK
+92 ETQK
-99 YMGADVIPN
+99 
-108 TRLLE
+108 
-113 QVTEHDIDAI
+113 
-123 IVAGD
+123 
-128 IFDTST
+128 
-134 PPSYAREMYNKF
+134 
-146 VVDSNKTGCQLV
+146 
-158 LLGGNH
+158 
-164 DSVSVLKE
+164 
-172 TQQLLKYMGA
+172 
-182 DVIPNTNEDHATQV
+182 
-196 VELKG
+196 
-201 KNGDVEALVCAI
+201 
-213 PFIRPRDVLTSQAG
+213 
-227 VTGVERQK
+227 
-235 QLGNAIKQ
+235 
-243 HYQSVYDAA
+243 
-252 VEKRATF
+252 
-259 ENSEHMPRLLEQ
+259 
-271 VTEHD
+271 
-276 IDAIIVAGDIFDT
+276 
-289 STPPSYAREMYNK
+289 
-302 FVVDSNKIG
+302 
-311 CQLVLLGGNHDSVS
+311 
-325 VLKETQQLLKYMGAD
+325 LLKYMGAD

-428 HLTAMGVQQSD
+428 HLTAMGVQQSDSVRDIYVGNLDGFAADGFPDADYIALGHIHRPQVVAKREYIRYCGSPIPLSFDELKSQKQVCVVEFVEGVRTICQLPVPTFQPLAEIKGDLSEIESQLNQYIGLDSEQSVWLSIEVQAQDYLSDLQERMRSLTDGLNVEVLQLRRARERRNQALEQESAETLSELSPMDVFSKRIALEEFETDSEKARLERMTVKFKQVMVEVSESAQTPNKVEE

>member
-108 TRLLE
+108 T
-113 QVTEHDIDAI
+113 
-123 IVAGD
+123 
-128 IFDTST
+128 
-134 PPSYAREMYNKF
+134 
-146 VVDSNKTGCQLV
+146 
-158 LLGGNH
+158 
-164 DSVSVLKE
+164 
-172 TQQLLKYMGA
+172 
-182 DVIPNTNEDHATQV
+182 NEDHATQV

-201 KNGDVEALVCAI
+201 K
-213 PFIRPRDVLTSQAG
+213 S
-227 VTGVERQK
+227 
-235 QLGNAIKQ
+235 
-243 HYQSVYDAA
+243 
-252 VEKRATF
+252 
-259 ENSEHMPRLLEQ
+259 
-271 VTEHD
+271 
-276 IDAIIVAGDIFDT
+276 
-289 STPPSYAREMYNK
+289 
-302 FVVDSNKIG
+302 
-311 CQLVLLGGNHDSVS
+311 
-325 VLKETQQLLKYMGAD
+325 
-340 VIPNTNE
+340 
-347 DHATQVVELKG
+347 
-358 KNGDVEALV
+358 GDVEALV

-395 DAIKQHYQSVYD
+395 DAIKQHYQNVYD
-407 AAVEKRATFENS
+407 AAVAKRATFENS

-428 HLTAMGVQQSD
+428 HLTAMGVQQSDSVRDIYVGNLDGFAADGFPDADYIALGHIHRPQVVAKREYIRYSGSPIPLSFDELKSQKQVCVVEFVEGERTISQLPVPTFQPLAEIKGDLSEIESQLNQYIGLDSDQSVWLSIEVQAQDYLSDLQERMRSLTDGLNVEVLQLRRARERRNQALEQESAETLSELSPMDVFSKRIALEEFETDSEKARLERMTVKFKQVMVEVSESAQAPNKVEE

>member
-99 YMGADVIPN
+99 HMG
-108 TRLLE
+108 T
-113 QVTEHDIDAI
+113 
-123 IVAGD
+123 
-128 IFDTST
+128 
-134 PPSYAREMYNKF
+134 
-146 VVDSNKTGCQLV
+146 
-158 LLGGNH
+158 
-164 DSVSVLKE
+164 
-172 TQQLLKYMGA
+172 

-201 KNGDVEALVCAI
+201 KSGNVEALVCAI

-227 VTGVERQK
+227 VK
-235 QLGNAIKQ
+235 
-243 HYQSVYDAA
+243 
-252 VEKRATF
+252 
-259 ENSEHMPRLLEQ
+259 
-271 VTEHD
+271 
-276 IDAIIVAGDIFDT
+276 
-289 STPPSYAREMYNK
+289 
-302 FVVDSNKIG
+302 
-311 CQLVLLGGNHDSVS
+311 
-325 VLKETQQLLKYMGAD
+325 
-340 VIPNTNE
+340 
-347 DHATQVVELKG
+347 
-358 KNGDVEALV
+358 
-367 CAIPFIRPRDV
+367 
-378 LTSQAGVTGV
+378 GV

-407 AAVEKRATFENS
+407 AAVAKRNTFENRDT
-419 EHMPIIATG
+419 MPIIATG
-428 HLTAMGVQQSD
+428 HLTAMGVKQSDSVRDIYVGNLDGFAADGFPNADYIALGHIHRPQVVAKREHIRYCGSPIPLSFDELKSKKQVCVVEFVQGERTISQLAVPIFQPLAEIKGDLSEIEAQLNQYIDMEEEQSVWLSIEVQAQDYLSDLQDRMRALTEGLNVEVLQLRRARERRNQALEHESAETLAELTPMDVFEKRIALEEFESDTEKKRLERMTVKFKQVIAEVSHGTDGLNGSEE

>member
-29 QWLLEQVT
+29 QW
-37 EHDIDAIIV
+37 
-46 AGDIFDTS
+46 
-54 TPPSYAREMYNKFV
+54 
-68 VDSNKIGCQ
+68 
-77 LVLLGGNHDSVSVLK
+77 
-92 ETQQLLK
+92 
-99 YMGADVIPN
+99 
-108 TRLLE
+108 
-113 QVTEHDIDAI
+113 
-123 IVAGD
+123 
-128 IFDTST
+128 
-134 PPSYAREMYNKF
+134 
-146 VVDSNKTGCQLV
+146 
-158 LLGGNH
+158 
-164 DSVSVLKE
+164 
-172 TQQLLKYMGA
+172 
-182 DVIPNTNEDHATQV
+182 
-196 VELKG
+196 
-201 KNGDVEALVCAI
+201 
-213 PFIRPRDVLTSQAG
+213 
-227 VTGVERQK
+227 
-235 QLGNAIKQ
+235 
-243 HYQSVYDAA
+243 
-252 VEKRATF
+252 
-259 ENSEHMPRLLEQ
+259 LLEQ

-428 HLTAMGVQQSD
+428 HLTAMGVQQSDSVRDIYVGNLDGFAADGFPDADYIALGHIHRPQVVAKREYIRYCGSPIPLSFDELKSQKQVCVVEFVEGVRTISQLPVPTFQPLAEIKGDLSEIESQLNQYIGLDSDQSVWLSIEVQAQDYLSDLQERMRSLTDGLNVEVLQLRRARERRNQALEQESAETLSELSPMDVFSKRIAIEEFETDSEKARLERMTVKFKQVMVEVSESAQTPNKVEE

>member
-29 QWLLEQVT
+29 QWLLEQV
-37 EHDIDAIIV
+37 
-46 AGDIFDTS
+46 S
-54 TPPSYAREMYNKFV
+54 
-68 VDSNKIGCQ
+68 
-77 LVLLGGNHDSVSVLK
+77 
-92 ETQQLLK
+92 
-99 YMGADVIPN
+99 
-108 TRLLE
+108 
-113 QVTEHDIDAI
+113 
-123 IVAGD
+123 
-128 IFDTST
+128 
-134 PPSYAREMYNKF
+134 
-146 VVDSNKTGCQLV
+146 
-158 LLGGNH
+158 
-164 DSVSVLKE
+164 
-172 TQQLLKYMGA
+172 
-182 DVIPNTNEDHATQV
+182 
-196 VELKG
+196 
-201 KNGDVEALVCAI
+201 
-213 PFIRPRDVLTSQAG
+213 
-227 VTGVERQK
+227 
-235 QLGNAIKQ
+235 
-243 HYQSVYDAA
+243 
-252 VEKRATF
+252 
-259 ENSEHMPRLLEQ
+259 
-271 VTEHD
+271 EHD

-428 HLTAMGVQQSD
+428 HLTAMGVQQSDSVRDIYVGNLDGFAADGFPDADYIALGHIHRPQVVAKREYIRYCGSPIPLSFDELKSQKQVCVVEFVEGVRTISQLPVPTFQPLAEIKGDLSEIESQLNQYIGLDSDQSVWLSIEVQAQDYLSDLQERMRALTEGLNVEVLQLRRARERRNQALEQESAETLSELSPMDVFTKRIALEEFETDSEKARLERMTVKFKQVMVEVSESAQTPNKVEE

>member
-108 TRLLE
+108 T
-113 QVTEHDIDAI
+113 
-123 IVAGD
+123 
-128 IFDTST
+128 
-134 PPSYAREMYNKF
+134 
-146 VVDSNKTGCQLV
+146 
-158 LLGGNH
+158 
-164 DSVSVLKE
+164 
-172 TQQLLKYMGA
+172 
-182 DVIPNTNEDHATQV
+182 NEDHATQV

-201 KNGDVEALVCAI
+201 KSGKVEALVCAI

-227 VTGVERQK
+227 VK
-235 QLGNAIKQ
+235 
-243 HYQSVYDAA
+243 
-252 VEKRATF
+252 
-259 ENSEHMPRLLEQ
+259 
-271 VTEHD
+271 
-276 IDAIIVAGDIFDT
+276 
-289 STPPSYAREMYNK
+289 
-302 FVVDSNKIG
+302 
-311 CQLVLLGGNHDSVS
+311 
-325 VLKETQQLLKYMGAD
+325 
-340 VIPNTNE
+340 
-347 DHATQVVELKG
+347 
-358 KNGDVEALV
+358 
-367 CAIPFIRPRDV
+367 
-378 LTSQAGVTGV
+378 GV

-407 AAVEKRATFENS
+407 AAVAKRNTFENRDT
-419 EHMPIIATG
+419 MPIIATG
-428 HLTAMGVQQSD
+428 HLTAMGVKQSDSVRDIYVGNLDGFAADGFPNADYIALGHIHRPQVVAKREHIRYCGSPIPLSFDELKSKKQVCVVEFVQGERSISQLEVPIFQPLAEIKGDLSEIESQLNQYIDMEEEQSVWLSIEVQAQDYLSDLQERMRALTEGLNVEVLQLRRARERRNQALEHESAETLAELTPMDVFEKRIALEEFESDTEKKRLERMTVKFKQVIAEVSHGTDGLNGSEE

>member
-29 QWLLEQVT
+29 QW
-37 EHDIDAIIV
+37 
-46 AGDIFDTS
+46 
-54 TPPSYAREMYNKFV
+54 
-68 VDSNKIGCQ
+68 
-77 LVLLGGNHDSVSVLK
+77 
-92 ETQQLLK
+92 
-99 YMGADVIPN
+99 
-108 TRLLE
+108 
-113 QVTEHDIDAI
+113 
-123 IVAGD
+123 
-128 IFDTST
+128 
-134 PPSYAREMYNKF
+134 
-146 VVDSNKTGCQLV
+146 
-158 LLGGNH
+158 
-164 DSVSVLKE
+164 
-172 TQQLLKYMGA
+172 
-182 DVIPNTNEDHATQV
+182 
-196 VELKG
+196 
-201 KNGDVEALVCAI
+201 
-213 PFIRPRDVLTSQAG
+213 
-227 VTGVERQK
+227 
-235 QLGNAIKQ
+235 
-243 HYQSVYDAA
+243 
-252 VEKRATF
+252 
-259 ENSEHMPRLLEQ
+259 LLEQ

-428 HLTAMGVQQSD
+428 HLTAMGVQQSDSVRDIYVGNLDGFAADGFPDADYIALGHIHRPQVVAKREYIRYCGSPIPLSFDELKSQKQVCVVEFVEGERTISQLPVPTFQPLAEIKGDLSEIESQLNQYIGLDSEQSVWLSIEVQAQDYLSDLQERMRALTEGLNVEVLQLRRARERRNQALEQESAETLSELSPMDVFTKRIALEEFETDSEKARLERMTVKFKQVMVEVSESAQTPNKVEE

>member
-37 EHDIDAIIV
+37 EHDIDAVIV

-68 VDSNKIGCQ
+68 VDS
-77 LVLLGGNHDSVSVLK
+77 S
-92 ETQQLLK
+92 
-99 YMGADVIPN
+99 
-108 TRLLE
+108 
-113 QVTEHDIDAI
+113 
-123 IVAGD
+123 
-128 IFDTST
+128 
-134 PPSYAREMYNKF
+134 
-146 VVDSNKTGCQLV
+146 
-158 LLGGNH
+158 
-164 DSVSVLKE
+164 
-172 TQQLLKYMGA
+172 
-182 DVIPNTNEDHATQV
+182 
-196 VELKG
+196 
-201 KNGDVEALVCAI
+201 
-213 PFIRPRDVLTSQAG
+213 
-227 VTGVERQK
+227 
-235 QLGNAIKQ
+235 
-243 HYQSVYDAA
+243 
-252 VEKRATF
+252 
-259 ENSEHMPRLLEQ
+259 
-271 VTEHD
+271 
-276 IDAIIVAGDIFDT
+276 
-289 STPPSYAREMYNK
+289 
-302 FVVDSNKIG
+302 KIG

-428 HLTAMGVQQSD
+428 HLTAMGVQQSDSVRDIYVGNLDGFAADGFPDADYIALGHIHRPQVVAKREYIRYCGSPIPLSFDELKSQKQVCVVEFVEGERTISQLPVPTFQPLAEIKGDLSEIESQLNQYIGLDSEQSVWLSIEVQAQDYLSDLQERMRALTEGLNVEVLQLRRARERRNQALEQESAETLSELSPMDVFTKRIALEEFETDSEKARLERMTVKFKQVMVEVSESAQAPNKVEE

>member
-29 QWLLEQVT
+29 QW
-37 EHDIDAIIV
+37 
-46 AGDIFDTS
+46 
-54 TPPSYAREMYNKFV
+54 
-68 VDSNKIGCQ
+68 
-77 LVLLGGNHDSVSVLK
+77 
-92 ETQQLLK
+92 
-99 YMGADVIPN
+99 
-108 TRLLE
+108 
-113 QVTEHDIDAI
+113 
-123 IVAGD
+123 
-128 IFDTST
+128 
-134 PPSYAREMYNKF
+134 
-146 VVDSNKTGCQLV
+146 
-158 LLGGNH
+158 
-164 DSVSVLKE
+164 
-172 TQQLLKYMGA
+172 
-182 DVIPNTNEDHATQV
+182 
-196 VELKG
+196 
-201 KNGDVEALVCAI
+201 
-213 PFIRPRDVLTSQAG
+213 
-227 VTGVERQK
+227 
-235 QLGNAIKQ
+235 
-243 HYQSVYDAA
+243 
-252 VEKRATF
+252 
-259 ENSEHMPRLLEQ
+259 LLEQ

-395 DAIKQHYQSVYD
+395 NAIKQHYQSVYD

-428 HLTAMGVQQSD
+428 HLTAMGVQQSDSVRDIYVGNLDGFAADGFPDADYIALGHIHRPQVVAKREYIRYCGSPIPLSFDELKSQKQVCVVEFVEGERTISQLPVPTFQPLAEIKGDLSEIESQLNQYIGLDSEQSVWLSIEVQAQDYLSDLQERMRALTEGLNVEVLQLRRARERRNQALEQESAETLSELSPMDVFTKRIALEEFETDSEKARLERMTVKFKQVMVEVSESAQTPNKVEE